1 MSVSFLPCGDT
12 AFTVEFGDRVDRMLS
27 RRVLSLH
34 ARLREHPLPG
44 LLETVPTFRSLL
56 VHYDPLQTNQKIL
69 CELILPIA
77 TNDMTSEP
85 IPELS
90 RLPACYDKEVAF
102 DLEDVASEL
111 EIDPEH
117 VIRLHSDTLHYVYM
131 IGFAPGHPYLGD
143 LPQSLTLPRR
153 KDPRVKVP
161 AGTIAIAVGMTVVYP
176 FNNPCGW
183 HVIAQTPLRL
193 FDQRRSRPN
202 LLAAGDT
209 VDSTGFSLAE
219 FRRLSVSSEV
229 GSEGLV
235 AS

>member
-12 AFTVEFGDRVDRMLS
+12 AFTVEFGDRVDRLLS
-27 RRVLSLH
+27 RQVLSLH

-56 VHYDPLQTNQKIL
+56 VHYDPLQTSQKVL
-69 CELILPIA
+69 YELILPIA
-77 TNDMTSEP
+77 SKDMTSEP
-85 IPELS
+85 NSQTFTI
-90 RLPACYDKEVAF
+90 PACYDKAVAF
-102 DLEDVASEL
+102 DLEHVASEL
-111 EIDPEH
+111 EMDPEH

-209 VDSTGFSLAE
+209 VQFHPISLTE
-219 FRRLSVSSEV
+219 FRRLSAPGEI
-229 GSEGLV
+229 GSEGSV